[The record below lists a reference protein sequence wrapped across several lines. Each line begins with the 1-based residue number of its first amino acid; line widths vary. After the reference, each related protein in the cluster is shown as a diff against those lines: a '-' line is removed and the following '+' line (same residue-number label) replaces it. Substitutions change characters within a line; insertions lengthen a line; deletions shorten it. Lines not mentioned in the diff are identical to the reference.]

1 MGLRERALK
10 AAEEQQERMEK
21 NKKEAA
27 EKFAVEAK
35 KEFQEMFGEVSELN
49 VEPISENKAKII
61 ADGLSFIA
69 IKKSKD
75 FVVYIDFYPQIE
87 CIRCGKL
94 FTYDT
99 PCKKLAD
106 IGFLLMKPVVCD
118 ACLYGNVDIPPAT
131 KSPAERVLE
140 LLGEILD
147 ILEAE
152 CGE

>member
-69 IKKSKD
+69 IKGYTD
-75 FVVYIDFYPQIE
+75 FVSYIKFYPQIE
-87 CIRCGKL
+87 CTQCGNI
-94 FTYDT
+94 FTYYDE
-99 PCKKLAD
+99 PCERLAD
-106 IGFLLMKPVVCD
+106 VGFILMKSTICD
-118 ACLYGNVDIPPAT
+118 TCRCKNMGSGT

-152 CGE
+152 RGE